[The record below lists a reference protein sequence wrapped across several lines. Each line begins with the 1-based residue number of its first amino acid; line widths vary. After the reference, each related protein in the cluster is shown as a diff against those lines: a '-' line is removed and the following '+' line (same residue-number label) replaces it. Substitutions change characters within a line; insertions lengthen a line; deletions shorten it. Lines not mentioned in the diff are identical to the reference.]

1 MTILV
6 IAEHND
12 AQLKSST
19 LNALK
24 AAFELGSDVDVL
36 VAGQSCEGAVKQAAA
51 VAGVRK
57 VLVAQGEAF
66 NHCLPE
72 ALTDAVLAAQQA
84 GGYSHILF
92 TAGTSGKAAMP
103 RTAAKLGVSALTEIA
118 GVISAD
124 TFKRY
129 IYAGGVLATV
139 KTTATP
145 VVASVRATSFE
156 AVSAEGGNAAV
167 ETLAVTPSSRG
178 FKFVSVEEVASDRP
192 DLLTAKRVV
201 AGGRGLFDEEGFA
214 ALDRLAR
221 ALGVRWMFHGHQHE
235 DRVYGKH
242 QGVTVRAVGY
252 RGIVNLKGDVIVP
265 AQMDPREA
273 AQLEAAY
280 AWVSRTA
287 EPLDPEPKDAGVA
300 GRPLLGFTARLELPA
315 PVAPLVIMRSGPTE
329 PSPMTAVGEAGA
341 KPAPAAR
348 SRTAGE
354 GTSKRRRPRRKK
366 FHRIIKKG

>member
-72 ALTDAVLAAQQA
+72 ALTDVVLAAQQA

-156 AVSAEGGNAAV
+156 
-167 ETLAVTPSSRG
+167 
-178 FKFVSVEEVASDRP
+178 FVSVEEVASDRP

-214 ALDRLAR
+214 ALDKLAEKMGA
-221 ALGVRWMFHGHQHE
+221 ALGS
-235 DRVYGKH
+235 
-242 QGVTVRAVGY
+242 TRAVVDMNLVPSETQVGQTGKIVAPELY
-252 RGIVNLKGDVIVP
+252 MAFGISGAIQHVAGMKDSKVIVSVNKDAEAPIFEVSDYYLEADAVDVI
-265 AQMDPREA
+265 
-273 AQLEAAY
+273 
-280 AWVSRTA
+280 
-287 EPLDPEPKDAGVA
+287 K
-300 GRPLLGFTARLELPA
+300 EL
-315 PVAPLVIMRSGPTE
+315 TE
-329 PSPMTAVGEAGA
+329 
-341 KPAPAAR
+341 KL
-348 SRTAGE
+348 
-354 GTSKRRRPRRKK
+354 
-366 FHRIIKKG
+366 